1 MFLWTCFV
9 SETVVILYDMRSR
22 TTIYIMKKIRVV
34 YNFCKFLLFV
44 DILIS
49 FFLVLF
55 VFFFSQLSN
64 RPHFLEFVW

>member
-44 DILIS
+44 DIPIS
-49 FFLVLF
+49 FFWFCL
-55 VFFFSQLSN
+55 FFFSQLSN